1 MQKLLSVLRLLFPPA
16 LVSAAIVICWGQLQ
30 TGLTGEVSDSSHA
43 VIAGAR
49 VTVRNTNTGVELA
62 TETNAAGIYNFPVLA
77 AGEYEL
83 GCEATGFKRYFQRG
97 VTLDTGFFRR
107 LDIELQVGGVTESV
121 EVTSSAPLLETET
134 ASVGQLVERQTVSN
148 MPLESRRSA
157 GLVRLMGS
165 VVFLQTQT
173 VASQP
178 VFSMSGGRSVNQMW
192 ALDGTSG
199 QNVTMSV
206 QQTTLN
212 PPAESVQE
220 FKAEENNYSAEY
232 GRTGG
237 GYIVITTRSGTN
249 QYHGAA
255 YEFFRNQSLAARTF
269 FAKQKPP
276 LVYNIFGAS
285 LGGPIKKDRTFF
297 FANYEGARRRDGVT
311 YNDVVPNP
319 PEVTGDFSNRRDLV
333 LRDPTTG
340 QPFLNN
346 IIPPARIDPVG
357 RKIAQLYPPPNVPSP
372 SSQAPKNNFINGGSN
387 ATTQDW
393 LTAKVDHNFRATDRV
408 FVRFIFNRAPGT
420 TTAVFPNA
428 FADPRGNSQQNQET
442 NTTGN
447 WIHNFSPTT
456 IQDVRINFGRRKF
469 VLTEFGVNSGE
480 NGRLGIRGVDPNY
493 FSSFDINGLSS
504 IGTTQQ
510 ERIQT
515 PIDTWQFLDHY
526 SISRGRH
533 LIKLGGEYRFGLNVD
548 LFNGYKGGH
557 FVFDNRATGSG
568 LAELLLGN
576 VATGEVQAIVP
587 LASRSDYYAGFVQD
601 NWKITNKLTLN
612 LGLRYE
618 LNQPRW
624 ERHNYQSGFNLTAIN
639 PVSGTPGIV
648 TFAGVNGVSKY
659 AHDFDY
665 HDWGPRFGF
674 AYSLGGGFVLRGG
687 YGISYYNAYQVRVTF
702 ALKAGFGISTS
713 FNSPDGNIT
722 PAFQLQNGM
731 PSIMP
736 APHDA
741 SFGAVPVGSPVIL
754 SPDFLQQDQPD
765 PMAQQWNFGIQKQL
779 SANSVAEITYLAN
792 VAHRLG
798 GPDVNINMIP
808 LINGKGPA
816 VQSQT
821 ARPFPQFDN
830 VMQISPAWGNSTY
843 HAMNLKVEK
852 RYSSGLN
859 LLANFTWSKFIDDVS
874 ANSEIGGAAGNVSY
888 THIALH
894 RLDKSL
900 SGNHIG
906 RRLVGSVVYDLP
918 WGTGRPYLL
927 KNRFVNGA
935 LGGWGIGLIG
945 ELRDGAPYGA
955 IENTNLSNT
964 FSASQRPN
972 LLGPPL
978 QPAGWRSNVLAIPY
992 FDVGQFQ
999 APGVGVFG
1007 NSPRTICCGPGFLG
1021 IDMSVHKNWPLTERF
1036 KLQVRGDFYNLP
1048 NRPEFANPNLKRGLP
1063 NFGLVT
1069 GVVVGSNARLAQ
1081 ISMRF
1086 EF

>member
-1 MQKLLSVLRLLFPPA
+1 MPQLVCLA
-16 LVSAAIVICWGQLQ
+16 LACVCRGQLQ
-30 TGLTGEVSDSSHA
+30 TGLTGAVSDSSHA
-43 VIAGAR
+43 VIAGAK
-49 VTVRNTNTGVELA
+49 VTVRNVNTGVVGDVA
-62 TETNAAGIYNFPVLA
+62 TNASGIYSFPVLT

-83 GCEATGFKRYFQRG
+83 TCEAAGFKKYFQRS
-97 VTLDTGFFRR
+97 VTLETGFLRR
-107 LDIELQVGGVTESV
+107 VDIELQVGALTESV
-121 EVTSSAPLLETET
+121 EVVSSAPLLEAET
-134 ASVGQLVERQTVSN
+134 SSVGQFIERQTVYN

-157 GLVRLMGS
+157 GLVRLMGN

-249 QYHGAA
+249 GLHGAA

-269 FAKQKPP
+269 FAKTKPP

-297 FANYEGARRRDGVT
+297 FVNYEGARRREGVT

-319 PEVTGDFSNRRDLV
+319 PEVTGDFSNRKDLV
-333 LRDPTTG
+333 LKDPLTG
-340 QPFLNN
+340 QPFQNN
-346 IIPPARIDPVG
+346 IIPNARIDPVG
-357 RKIAQLYPPPNVPSP
+357 QKVAQLYPAPNVPSP
-372 SSQAPKNNFINGGSN
+372 SSAAPKNNYINSGTN
-387 ATTQDW
+387 TTTQDW
-393 LTAKVDHNFRATDRV
+393 LTAKVDHNFRAADRI

-420 TTAVFPNA
+420 TTAVFPDA
-428 FADPRGNSQQNQET
+428 FADPRGQAQQNQET

-447 WIHNFSPTT
+447 WIHNISNAT
-456 IQDVRINFGRRKF
+456 IQEVRVNFGRRKF
-469 VLTEFGVNSGE
+469 VLEEFGTGSGE
-480 NGRLGIRGVDPNY
+480 NGKLGIKGVDPNY
-493 FSSFDINGLSS
+493 FGTFDVNGLTSL
-504 IGTTQQ
+504 GTTTHQ
-510 ERIQT
+510 RIQT
-515 PIDTWQFLDHY
+515 PIDTWQFLDQY
-526 SISRGRH
+526 SMSKGKH
-533 LIKLGGEYRFGLNVD
+533 LIKFGGEYRFGLNVD

-557 FVFDNRATGSG
+557 FTFDNRATGSG
-568 LAELLLGN
+568 TAELLLGN

-587 LASRSDYYAGFVQD
+587 LASRADYYGMFVQD
-601 NWKITNKLTLN
+601 NWKVTPKLTLN

-618 LNQPRW
+618 LNTPRW
-624 ERHNYQSGFNLTAIN
+624 ERSNYQSGFDPHAIN
-639 PVSGTPGIV
+639 PVSGTPGVV

-659 AHDFDY
+659 AHDFDK

-674 AYSLGGGFVLRGG
+674 AYNLGNGFVMRGG

-702 ALKAGFGISTS
+702 AMKSGFGTSTS

-731 PSIMP
+731 PTIVN

-741 SFGAVPVGSPVIL
+741 SFGAVPVGSRVVL
-754 SPDFLQQDQPD
+754 GPDFLQQDQPD

-779 SANSVAEITYLAN
+779 SNNSVVEVTYIAN

-808 LINGKGPA
+808 LVNGRGPA

-821 ARPFPQFDN
+821 ARPFPQFSN

-843 HAMNLKVEK
+843 HGLNFKAEK

-874 ANSEIGGAAGNVSY
+874 ANSEIGGADGNVSY
-888 THIALH
+888 AHIAL
-894 RLDKSL
+894 RKLDKAL
-900 SGNHIG
+900 SGNNIG
-906 RRLVGSVVYDLP
+906 RRLVASVVYDLP
-918 WGTGRPYLL
+918 WGSGRKFAL
-927 KNRFVNGA
+927 KNPFVNGV
-935 LGGWGIGLIG
+935 LGGWGLGLIS
-945 ELRDGAPYGA
+945 EIRDGAPYGA
-955 IENTNLSNT
+955 VENTNVSNT

-972 LLGPPL
+972 LLGPPS
-978 QPAGWRSNVLAIPY
+978 QPSGWRGNVLAIPY
-992 FDVGQFQ
+992 FDTAQFQ
-999 APGVGVFG
+999 APGAGVFG
-1007 NSPRTICCGPGFLG
+1007 NEPRTICCGPGFLG
-1021 IDMSVHKNWPLTERF
+1021 IDMSAHKNWQLTERF
-1036 KLQVRGDFYNLP
+1036 NLQFRGDFYNLP
-1048 NRPEFANPNLKRGLP
+1048 NRPEFANPNLKRGLT

-1069 GVVVGSNARLAQ
+1069 GIVVGSNARLAQ
-1081 ISMRF
+1081 ISMRL